1 MQAHK
6 DEITGV
12 TLLNVLKKV
21 HKLRGAGDLYNQKTE
36 MGMFAQAEGCF
47 VPNTN
52 TCSCLNIMLMLTYH
66 AHA

>member
-36 MGMFAQAEGCF
+36 MGMFAQAEGCYM
-47 VPNTN
+47 PNTN
-52 TCSCLNIMLMLTYH
+52 TCSLN
-66 AHA
+66 